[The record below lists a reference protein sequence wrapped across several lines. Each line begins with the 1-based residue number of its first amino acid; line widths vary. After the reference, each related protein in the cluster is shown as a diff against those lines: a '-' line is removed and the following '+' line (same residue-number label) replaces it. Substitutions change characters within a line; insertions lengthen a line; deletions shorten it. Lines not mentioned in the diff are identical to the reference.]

1 MRFFRCGM
9 KTGKRTIG
17 FVINPISGMG
27 GAVGLKGTDNVVR
40 EAYRKG
46 AIPCSPARAEIALRA
61 IRGRDL
67 HLLTCSGS
75 MGEES
80 LVKIGDLSY
89 EVVYH
94 PSANTTAE
102 DTKQVCRIF
111 LEREVD
117 IIVFCGGDGTARDI
131 FDAIGRDAP
140 IIGIP
145 AGVKM
150 YSAVFAITPLAA
162 ANLIIQSDTL
172 PLMDAEVMDVDEEAY
187 RQGKLSTK
195 LYGYARVPTLPTRRQ
210 LCKWVAETGDE
221 EQAHKQIAKFICEIM
236 VDDILY
242 ILGAGTTT
250 QEIAAVL
257 GLDKTLLGIDALK
270 AGQIVQQDLDE
281 RRLLALLDH
290 YPRAKIILSPI
301 GAQGFVLGRG
311 NQQISPAVMKKVGVE
326 NLIVIATPQKLEKT
340 PLLYIDTGDPEL
352 DMQFGNSIA
361 VISGYRIAQRKNLV
375 SS

>member
-1 MRFFRCGM
+1 M
-9 KTGKRTIG
+9 KPGKRTIG

-46 AIPCSPARAEIALRA
+46 AIPRAPARAEIALRA

-67 HLLTCSGS
+67 HFLTCSGP

-94 PSANTTAE
+94 PGANTSAY

-162 ANLIIQSDTL
+162 ANLILQSDTL

-187 RQGKLSTK
+187 RQGKLSTR
-195 LYGYARVPTLPTRRQ
+195 LYGYSRVPTLPTRRQ
-210 LCKWVAETGDE
+210 LCKWVSETGDE
-221 EQAHKQIAKFICEIM
+221 EQARKQIAKFICEIM
-236 VDDILY
+236 LDDVLY

-270 AGQIVQQDLDE
+270 AGQIVQRDLDE
-281 RRLLALLDH
+281 RHLLALLDH

-340 PLLYIDTGDPEL
+340 PLLYIDTGDHEL
-352 DMQFGNSIA
+352 DSQFGNSIA